1 MYKRTIIPT
10 SYTVIF
16 AELKLGIPFV
26 VYRETFHVLTIVT
39 LIDKSLHV
47 NQFNQIQ
54 LMWKQKYLQQT
65 SPSVKH
71 QKLRKE
77 KEEMLN
83 NSTANRTLLFFSSSC
98 CLNITFDEDNKACWE
113 EEGSFRRSQ
122 VAFGVASRRR
132 LNNCCLCHVN
142 VYFSFSH
149 VL

>member
-77 KEEMLN
+77 KEEMIN
-83 NSTANRTLLFFSSSC
+83 NSTANRTLLF
-98 CLNITFDEDNKACWE
+98 L
-113 EEGSFRRSQ
+113 
-122 VAFGVASRRR
+122 VAVA
-132 LNNCCLCHVN
+132 
-142 VYFSFSH
+142 
-149 VL
+149 VLILLSTKTTKHAEKKKVVSVGAK